1 MLTRGPFDSAAA
13 PLGVRQAYALH
24 VGDLHVRRNLSTA
37 LAAVIAVRGRLAAE
51 EPPPLR
57 LPAFVCAGIDR
68 GTGDP
73 LRAQAVEAR
82 DPGALVLTG
91 PVSESGLLNL
101 YRGAAMLLY
110 PSRYEGFGLPVLE
123 SIQCGGPVIG
133 AGASSIP
140 AVGAEAA

>member
-110 PSRYEGFGLPVLE
+110 PSPYEGFGPPVLN
-123 SIQCGGPVIG
+123 GT
-133 AGASSIP
+133 ASRLPATRPAPSPIP
-140 AVGAEAA
+140 A